1 MLKSRFLEEKERI
14 RLPDCGVLLSLFLSL
29 FFGLTG
35 FSQISV
41 TYQVDGLKNLTKHE
55 KKIFPDSISIQNYCK
70 ELQYEAYKR
79 GFLTFSIDA
88 ISKIDSTHAT
98 IQGAVGPVFRQIDF
112 SISPETKQLLRK
124 LGIQPRTI
132 SSSKANPAEISRLLK
147 QILTT
152 LENNGYPFAK
162 VGLNNLEITD
172 DHIKTTLVV
181 EKNGLVHWTAIHIV
195 GEKINI
201 SERFIANY
209 LHVEVE
215 KLFSQED
222 VNLIPLRLKQINYI
236 KQTKPAELLFT
247 EEGAELYLYL
257 ESKPV
262 SLFNG
267 TVGLQQNPVKL
278 TYQLTGDLRLKLQ
291 NTLRHGELFDFNW
304 RSIQPGSPQLKIQLS
319 YPYLFNTPFGID
331 GQFQLFK
338 RDSTFLELKSTAGIN
353 YFLSAGNTLKAFYRN
368 YSSSVLGSATSNSN
382 FGSVKSNQYGL
393 SLTHQ
398 TIDYL
403 PNPQRGF
410 IWMIEGSAGQRNVTK
425 DTVVSKSLL
434 FSGKLQLETYLPF
447 GKRHVIKL
455 ASLSE
460 TYYTNQIQ
468 QNELMRFGGNLSQRG
483 FLEDE
488 LLSTSRTTA
497 TVEYRFLL
505 DRNSYFFAFFDQSWY
520 ERNLSKSYLNDHP
533 LGFGAGISFGTN
545 IGIFSLTYALGQQ
558 QNNPIL
564 LRDSKIHFGYVAYF

>member
-1 MLKSRFLEEKERI
+1 MVLAVLIRFT
-14 RLPDCGVLLSLFLSL
+14 GVSQLSVVY
-29 FFGLTG
+29 
-35 FSQISV
+35 QI
-41 TYQVDGLKNLTKHE
+41 DGLEQLTKRE
-55 KKIFPDSISIQNYCK
+55 KKTFTDSISLVNYCQD
-70 ELQYEAYKR
+70 LQLQAYKR
-79 GFLTFSIDA
+79 GFLTFSIDS
-88 ISKIDSTHAT
+88 INRLDSTRFHV
-98 IQGAVGPVFRQIDF
+98 VGSVGQRFEQVDFAIDPVTRSQ
-112 SISPETKQLLRK
+112 LRK
-124 LGIQPRTI
+124 MGIQPRTI
-132 SSSKANPAEISRLLK
+132 TSTNANPAVISRMLNE
-147 QILTT
+147 IRTT
-152 LENNGYPFAK
+152 LENNGHPFAK
-162 VGLNNLEITD
+162 VGLNSLEIEGNR
-172 DHIKTTLVV
+172 IKTTLVV
-181 EKNGLVHWTAIHIV
+181 EKNAEVRWLKIHVI

-209 LHVEVE
+209 LRLEVGE
-215 KLFSQED
+215 LFSQEI
-222 VNLIPLRLKQINYI
+222 VNLVPLRLKQITYLSE
-236 KQTKPAELLFT
+236 TKPAELLFT
-247 EEGAELYLYL
+247 EEGAELFLYL
-257 ESKPV
+257 KSKPV

-267 TVGLQQNPVKL
+267 TVGLQQDPVKL

-291 NTLRHGELFDFNW
+291 NTLRHGELFDLNW
-304 RSIQPGSPQLKIQLS
+304 RSIQPGSPQLKIAMS

-338 RDSTFLELKSTAGIN
+338 RDTTFLELKSTIGVN

-368 YSSSVLGSATSNSN
+368 GSSSLLGSTSGSGV

-410 IWMIEGSAGQRNVTK
+410 IWMIEGTAGQRAVTK
-425 DTVVSKSLL
+425 DSIVSKSLL
-434 FSGKLQLETYLPF
+434 FGGKMQLETYLSF
-447 GKRHVIKL
+447 GKRNVLKL
-455 ASLSE
+455 ASVTE
-460 TYYTNQIQ
+460 TFSTDNIQ

-488 LLSTSRTTA
+488 LLSTTRTTA
-497 TVEYRFLL
+497 TVEYRFIL
-505 DRNSYFFAFFDQSWY
+505 DRNSYLFAFFDQSWY
-520 ERNLSKSYLNDHP
+520 ERNLSTSYLNDHP

>member
-1 MLKSRFLEEKERI
+1 MEVEKRLSWRYLICFVLAVFIRFTGVSQVSVVYRI
-14 RLPDCGVLLSLFLSL
+14 
-29 FFGLTG
+29 
-35 FSQISV
+35 
-41 TYQVDGLKNLTKHE
+41 DGLEKIAKRE
-55 KKIFPDSISIQNYCK
+55 KKTFPDSVSLVNYCQD
-70 ELQYEAYKR
+70 LQLQAYKR
-79 GFLTFSIDA
+79 GFLTFSID
-88 ISKIDSTHAT
+88 SVNRIDSAHFEVK
-98 IQGAVGPVFRQIDF
+98 GAVGKHFERVDF
-112 SISPETKQLLRK
+112 TISPEIKSLLRK
-124 LGIQPRTI
+124 MGIQPRTI
-132 SSSKANPAEISRLLK
+132 TSTNANPAVISRMLDE
-147 QILTT
+147 IRTT
-152 LENNGYPFAK
+152 LENNGYPFAN
-162 VGLNNLEITD
+162 VGLNNLEIEGD
-172 DHIKTTLVV
+172 RIKTTLVV
-181 EKNGLVHWTAIHIV
+181 EKNVEVRWTAIHVI
-195 GEKINI
+195 GEKVNI

-209 LHVEVE
+209 LHLEVGE
-215 KLFSQED
+215 LFSQEV
-222 VNLIPLRLKQINYI
+222 VNLVPLRLKQIIYLSE
-236 KQTKPAELLFT
+236 TKPAELLFT
-247 EEGAELYLYL
+247 QEGAELFLYL
-257 ESKPV
+257 KSKPV

-267 TVGLQQNPVKL
+267 TVGLQQDPVKL

-291 NTLRHGELFDFNW
+291 NTLKRGELFDLNW
-304 RSIQPGSPQLKIQLS
+304 RSIQPGSPQLKIAMS

-338 RDSTFLELKSTAGIN
+338 RDTTFLELKSTIGVN

-368 YSSSVLGSATSNSN
+368 GSSSLLGSTGSSGT

-410 IWMIEGSAGQRNVTK
+410 IWMIEGTAGQRSVTK

-434 FSGKLQLETYLPF
+434 FGGKLQLETYLSLA
-447 GKRHVIKL
+447 KRHVVKL
-455 ASLSE
+455 ASVSE
-460 TYYTNQIQ
+460 TFFTENIQ

-488 LLSTSRTTA
+488 LLSTTRTTA
-497 TVEYRFLL
+497 TVEYRFIL
-505 DRNSYFFAFFDQSWY
+505 DRNSYLFAFFDQSWY
-520 ERNLSKSYLNDHP
+520 ERNLVAYLNDHP

>member
-1 MLKSRFLEEKERI
+1 M
-14 RLPDCGVLLSLFLSL
+14 
-29 FFGLTG
+29 
-35 FSQISV
+35 
-41 TYQVDGLKNLTKHE
+41 
-55 KKIFPDSISIQNYCK
+55 
-70 ELQYEAYKR
+70 
-79 GFLTFSIDA
+79 TFSID
-88 ISKIDSTHAT
+88 SVNRIDSTHFQLKGVVGQRFEQVDFT
-98 IQGAVGPVFRQIDF
+98 IT
-112 SISPETKQLLRK
+112 PETRSLLRK
-124 LGIQPRTI
+124 MGIQPRAI
-132 SSSKANPAEISRLLK
+132 SSTNANPAVISRMLDE
-147 QILTT
+147 IRTT
-152 LENNGYPFAK
+152 LENNGHPFAK
-162 VGLNNLEITD
+162 VGLNNLEIEGD
-172 DHIKTTLVV
+172 RIKTTLVV
-181 EKNGLVHWTAIHIV
+181 EKNAEVRWVKIHVI

-209 LHVEVE
+209 LHLEVGE
-215 KLFSQED
+215 LFSQEV
-222 VNLIPLRLKQINYI
+222 VNLVPLRLKQIIYLSE
-236 KQTKPAELLFT
+236 TKPAELLFT

-257 ESKPV
+257 KSKPV

-267 TVGLQQNPVKL
+267 TVGLQQDPVKL

-291 NTLRHGELFDFNW
+291 NTLKRGELFDLNW
-304 RSIQPGSPQLKIQLS
+304 RSIQPGSPQLKIAMS

-338 RDSTFLELKSTAGIN
+338 RDTTFLELKSTIGVN

-368 YSSSVLGSATSNSN
+368 GSSTLLGSTAGSGV

-398 TIDYL
+398 TLDYL

-410 IWMIEGSAGQRNVTK
+410 IWMVEGTTGQRTVTK
-425 DTVVSKSLL
+425 DTIVTKSLL
-434 FSGKLQLETYLPF
+434 FGGKLQLETYLSLA
-447 GKRHVIKL
+447 KRHVVKL
-455 ASLSE
+455 SSVSE
-460 TYYTNQIQ
+460 TFFTDNIQ

-488 LLSTSRTTA
+488 LLSTTRTTA
-497 TVEYRFLL
+497 TVEYRFIL
-505 DRNSYFFAFFDQSWY
+505 DRNSFLFAFFDQSWY
-520 ERNLSKSYLNDHP
+520 ERNLSTSYLNDHP

>member
-1 MLKSRFLEEKERI
+1 MLKSRFLGKKQRI
-14 RLPDCGVLLSLFLSL
+14 MPSYSGVIVLLFLSF

-35 FSQISV
+35 VSQISV

-55 KKIFPDSISIQNYCK
+55 KKNFPDSISIRNYCQ

-88 ISKIDSTHAT
+88 ISTIDSTHTT
-98 IQGAVGPVFRQIDF
+98 IQGTVGPAFRQIDF

-132 SSSKANPAEISRLLK
+132 SSTKANPAEISRLLK

-172 DHIKTTLVV
+172 DHIKTSLVV
-181 EKNGLVHWTAIHIV
+181 EKNGLVHWTAVHIV

-267 TVGLQQNPVKL
+267 TVGLQQNPIKL

-338 RDSTFLELKSTAGIN
+338 RDSTFLELKSTAGVN

-368 YSSSVLGSATSNSN
+368 YSSSVLGSTTTNSN

-434 FSGKLQLETYLPF
+434 FSGKLQLETYIPF

-460 TYYTNQIQ
+460 TYYTNLIQ

-488 LLSTSRTTA
+488 LLSTTRTTA

-520 ERNLSKSYLNDHP
+520 ERNLSNSYLNDHP

>member
-1 MLKSRFLEEKERI
+1 MEVEKRLSWRYLICFVLAVFIRFTGVSQVSVVYRI
-14 RLPDCGVLLSLFLSL
+14 
-29 FFGLTG
+29 
-35 FSQISV
+35 
-41 TYQVDGLKNLTKHE
+41 DGLEKIAKRE
-55 KKIFPDSISIQNYCK
+55 KKTFPDSVSLVNYCQD
-70 ELQYEAYKR
+70 LQLQAYKR
-79 GFLTFSIDA
+79 GFLTFSID
-88 ISKIDSTHAT
+88 SVNRIDSAHFEVK
-98 IQGAVGPVFRQIDF
+98 GAVGKHFERVDF
-112 SISPETKQLLRK
+112 TISPETKSLLRK
-124 LGIQPRTI
+124 MGIQPRAIT
-132 SSSKANPAEISRLLK
+132 STNANPAVISRMLDE
-147 QILTT
+147 IRTT
-152 LENNGYPFAK
+152 LENNGYPFAN
-162 VGLNNLEITD
+162 VGLNNLEIEGD
-172 DHIKTTLVV
+172 RIKTTLVV
-181 EKNGLVHWTAIHIV
+181 EKNVEVRWTAIHVI
-195 GEKINI
+195 GEKVNI

-209 LHVEVE
+209 LHLEVGE
-215 KLFSQED
+215 LFSQEV
-222 VNLIPLRLKQINYI
+222 VNLVPLRLKQIIYLSE
-236 KQTKPAELLFT
+236 TKPAELLFT
-247 EEGAELYLYL
+247 QEGAELFLYL
-257 ESKPV
+257 KSKPV

-267 TVGLQQNPVKL
+267 TVGLQQDPVKL

-291 NTLRHGELFDFNW
+291 NTLKRGELFDLNW
-304 RSIQPGSPQLKIQLS
+304 RSIQPGSPQLKIAMS

-338 RDSTFLELKSTAGIN
+338 RDTTFLELKSTIGVN

-368 YSSSVLGSATSNSN
+368 GSSSLLGSTGSSGT

-410 IWMIEGSAGQRNVTK
+410 IWMIEGTAGQRSVTK

-434 FSGKLQLETYLPF
+434 FGGKLQLETYLSLA
-447 GKRHVIKL
+447 KRHVVKL
-455 ASLSE
+455 ASVSE
-460 TYYTNQIQ
+460 TFFTENIQ

-488 LLSTSRTTA
+488 LLSTTRTTA
-497 TVEYRFLL
+497 TVEYRFIL
-505 DRNSYFFAFFDQSWY
+505 DRNSYLFAFFDQSWY
-520 ERNLSKSYLNDHP
+520 ERNLAAYLNDHP

>member
-1 MLKSRFLEEKERI
+1 MLKSRFLEKKVRI
-14 RLPDCGVLLSLFLSL
+14 KSIYFSGLFLLFLS
-29 FFGLTG
+29 FSVDLTG
-35 FSQISV
+35 VSQISV
-41 TYQVDGLKNLTKHE
+41 TYQIDGLSKLTKRE
-55 KKIFPDSISIQNYCK
+55 KKTFPDNISITNYCQ
-70 ELQYEAYKR
+70 ELQYEAYKH
-79 GFLTFSIDA
+79 GYLTFSIDT
-88 ISKIDSTHAT
+88 ISTIDSLHTV
-98 IQGAVGPVFRQIDF
+98 IKGAVGPAFRQIDF
-112 SISPETKQLLRK
+112 AISPETKTLLRK
-124 LGIQPRTI
+124 LGILPRTI
-132 SSSKANPAEISRLLK
+132 SSTKANPLEISRLLK
-147 QILTT
+147 QILST

-162 VGLNNLEITD
+162 VSLNKLEID
-172 DHIKTTLVV
+172 GDYIKTMLVV
-181 EKNGLVHWTAIHIV
+181 EKNALVHWTAIHIV

-215 KLFSQED
+215 KFFSQED

-291 NTLRHGELFDFNW
+291 NTLKHGELFDFNW

-368 YSSSVLGSATSNSN
+368 YSSSVLGSTTTNTN

-410 IWMIEGSAGQRNVTK
+410 IWMIEGSAGQRNVRK

-434 FSGKLQLETYLPF
+434 FSGKLHIETYLSL
-447 GKRHVIKL
+447 GKRHVVKL
-455 ASLSE
+455 ASISE
-460 TYYTNQIQ
+460 TYYTSQVQ

-488 LLSTSRTTA
+488 LLATTRTTA
-497 TVEYRFLL
+497 TIEYRFLL
-505 DRNSYFFAFFDQSWY
+505 DRNSYFFGFFDQSWY
-520 ERNLSKSYLNDHP
+520 ERNLNSGYLNDHP

>member
-1 MLKSRFLEEKERI
+1 MAVLIRFT
-14 RLPDCGVLLSLFLSL
+14 GVSQLSVVY
-29 FFGLTG
+29 
-35 FSQISV
+35 QI
-41 TYQVDGLKNLTKHE
+41 DGLEQLTKRE
-55 KKIFPDSISIQNYCK
+55 KKTFPDSISLVNYCQD
-70 ELQYEAYKR
+70 LQLQAYKR
-79 GFLTFSIDA
+79 GFLTFSIDS
-88 ISKIDSTHAT
+88 INRLDSTRFHLVGYVGQRFEQVDFT
-98 IQGAVGPVFRQIDF
+98 IDPTTRSQ
-112 SISPETKQLLRK
+112 LRK
-124 LGIQPRTI
+124 MGIQPRTI
-132 SSSKANPAEISRLLK
+132 SSTNANPAVISRMLNE
-147 QILTT
+147 IRTT
-152 LENNGYPFAK
+152 LENNGHPFAK
-162 VGLNNLEITD
+162 VGLNSLEIEGNR
-172 DHIKTTLVV
+172 IKTTLVV
-181 EKNGLVHWTAIHIV
+181 EKNAEVRWVKIHVI

-209 LHVEVE
+209 LRLEVGE
-215 KLFSQED
+215 LFSQEI
-222 VNLIPLRLKQINYI
+222 VNLVPLRLKQITYLSE
-236 KQTKPAELLFT
+236 TKPAELLFT
-247 EEGAELYLYL
+247 EEGAELFLYL
-257 ESKPV
+257 KSKPV

-267 TVGLQQNPVKL
+267 TVGLQQDPAKL

-291 NTLRHGELFDFNW
+291 NTLKHGELFDLNW
-304 RSIQPGSPQLKIQLS
+304 RSIQPGSQQLKIAMS

-338 RDSTFLELKSTAGIN
+338 RDTTFLELKSTIGVN

-368 YSSSVLGSATSNSN
+368 GSSSLLGSTSGSGV

-410 IWMIEGSAGQRNVTK
+410 VWMIEGTAGQRAVTK
-425 DTVVSKSLL
+425 DSIVSKSLL
-434 FSGKLQLETYLPF
+434 FGGKLQLETYLSF
-447 GKRHVIKL
+447 GKRNVIKL
-455 ASLSE
+455 ASVSE
-460 TYYTNQIQ
+460 TFSTDNIQ

-488 LLSTSRTTA
+488 LLSTTRTTA
-497 TVEYRFLL
+497 TVEYRFIL
-505 DRNSYFFAFFDQSWY
+505 DRNSYLFAFFDQSWY
-520 ERNLSKSYLNDHP
+520 ERNLSTSYLNDHP

>member
-1 MLKSRFLEEKERI
+1 MEVEKRWSWRFYISFILAVFI
-14 RLPDCGVLLSLFLSL
+14 RFTGVSQLSAVY
-29 FFGLTG
+29 
-35 FSQISV
+35 QI
-41 TYQVDGLKNLTKHE
+41 DGLEQLTKRE
-55 KKIFPDSISIQNYCK
+55 KKTFPDSVSLVNYCQD
-70 ELQYEAYKR
+70 LQLQAYKR
-79 GFLTFSIDA
+79 GFLTFSIDS
-88 ISKIDSTHAT
+88 INRLDSTRFHLVGSVGQRFEQVDFT
-98 IQGAVGPVFRQIDF
+98 IT
-112 SISPETKQLLRK
+112 PETRSMLRK
-124 LGIQPRTI
+124 MGIQPRAI
-132 SSSKANPAEISRLLK
+132 SSTNANPAVISRMLDE
-147 QILTT
+147 IRTT

-162 VGLNNLEITD
+162 VGLNSLEIED

-181 EKNGLVHWTAIHIV
+181 EKNAEVRWVKIHVI

-209 LHVEVE
+209 LRLEVGE
-215 KLFSQED
+215 LFSQEI
-222 VNLIPLRLKQINYI
+222 VNLVPLRLKQITYLSE
-236 KQTKPAELLFT
+236 TKPAELLFT
-247 EEGAELYLYL
+247 EEGAELFLYL
-257 ESKPV
+257 KSKPV

-267 TVGLQQNPVKL
+267 TVGLQQDPVKL

-291 NTLRHGELFDFNW
+291 NTLKHGELFDLNW
-304 RSIQPGSPQLKIQLS
+304 RSIQPGSPQLKITMS

-338 RDSTFLELKSTAGIN
+338 RDTTFLELKSTVGVN

-368 YSSSVLGSATSNSN
+368 GNSTLLGSTGSSGA

-410 IWMIEGSAGQRNVTK
+410 IWMVEGTAGQRTVTK
-425 DTVVSKSLL
+425 DSIVSKSLL
-434 FSGKLQLETYLPF
+434 FGGKLQLETYFSLA
-447 GKRHVIKL
+447 KRHVVKL
-455 ASLSE
+455 ASVSE
-460 TYYTNQIQ
+460 TFSTENIQ

-488 LLSTSRTTA
+488 LLSTTRTTA
-497 TVEYRFLL
+497 TVEYRFIL
-505 DRNSYFFAFFDQSWY
+505 DRNSFLFAFFDQSWY
-520 ERNLSKSYLNDHP
+520 ERNLGTSYLNDHP